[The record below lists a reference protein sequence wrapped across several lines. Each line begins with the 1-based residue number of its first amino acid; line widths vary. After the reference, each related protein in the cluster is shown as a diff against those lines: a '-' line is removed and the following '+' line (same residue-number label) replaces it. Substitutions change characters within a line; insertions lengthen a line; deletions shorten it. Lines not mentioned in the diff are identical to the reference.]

1 MGLLPPALQR
11 VFFSLLDVPAEH
23 FPNPRCVL
31 ERLWRRAGEGP
42 LVAQLFEQIP
52 CRGLEALDVCRGH
65 LCAPVPHP
73 GRNGQPR
80 LLRSFPGVGQVH
92 LCLALSET
100 DHGIIVGD
108 AEELTKPVAFSLRV
122 LDEVFV
128 ERLVV
133 ETWTERR
140 AVLSRLAYLSLPPQ
154 RRGRDG
160 VLLPGR
166 VAPDDS
172 LGFFPIQDGNTHIAA
187 VADDVDELRV
197 GPEGVE
203 CRDASDVG
211 GGLVAHQR
219 FVLNFSVQAEDPSE
233 EGWVWE
239 SLPRAEQAF
248 ELFPGD

>member
-1 MGLLPPALQR
+1 MGLLPPALQG
-11 VFFSLLDVPAEH
+11 VFCSHFDVPAEC
-23 FPNPRCVL
+23 FANPRCVL

-52 CRGLEALDVCRGH
+52 CRGLEALDVFHGH
-65 LCAPVPHP
+65 LCAPFPQP

-80 LLRSFPGVGQVH
+80 LLRSLPGVGQVRP
-92 LCLALSET
+92 CLALVET
-100 DHGIIVGD
+100 DHGVVVGD
-108 AEELTKPVAFSLRV
+108 AEELTKPLALSLRV

-128 ERLVV
+128 VHLVV

-166 VAPDDS
+166 VAPGGA
-172 LGFFPIQDGNTHIAA
+172 LGLFPVQDGQADVPA
-187 VADDVDELRV
+187 VADDVDELRL

-211 GGLVAHQR
+211 GGLVSHQR
-219 FVLNFSVQAEDPSE
+219 FVVNFSVEAEDPSE

-239 SLPRAEQAF
+239 CLP
-248 ELFPGD
+248 